1 MTDRPRSLRN
11 AFTCQSTMC
20 LPQIMQ
26 ALACSRRTAIR
37 ALSALGYLSSY
48 SHTGRFYSI
57 PSVAQFDALGLW
69 HNRDMHFSRWGTLK
83 KTVRELL
90 ERSPAGY
97 DHRELQELTRVRCY
111 NVLLDLTTHGQVH
124 RQRLG
129 LSRGGFYFSTDLGKR
144 TRQVTERQRLM
155 NQQTEWSGRREFPP
169 PPIDPSQALAMV
181 VELVRSP
188 QATPAVIAHGL
199 QKDYGLAVTVADV
212 RGVFR
217 TYDLDKKR
225 AP

>member
-1 MTDRPRSLRN
+1 MTDRPRCLRN
-11 AFTCQSTMC
+11 AFARQPIMS

-26 ALACSRRTAIR
+26 ALGCSRRTAIR
-37 ALSALGYLSSY
+37 ALRALGYLSSY

-83 KTVRELL
+83 KTVVELV

-129 LSRGGFYFSTDLGKR
+129 LGRGGFYFSTDLDKR
-144 TRQVTERQRLM
+144 TRQVTERQRLIK
-155 NQQTEWSGRREFPP
+155 QQTEGSGRRKFPP

-181 VELVRSP
+181 VELVKSP

-199 QKDYGLAVTVADV
+199 QKDYGLEVTVADV